1 VHQRI
6 RVTTKPDLFERRK
19 QEHLR
24 AGYDIE
30 DEQPFPVNGL
40 CSFTAV
46 RRLSEGNPYEAIF
59 EQQ

>member
-1 VHQRI
+1 MNQRI

-46 RRLSEGNPYEAIF
+46 RRLGKGNPFEAIF